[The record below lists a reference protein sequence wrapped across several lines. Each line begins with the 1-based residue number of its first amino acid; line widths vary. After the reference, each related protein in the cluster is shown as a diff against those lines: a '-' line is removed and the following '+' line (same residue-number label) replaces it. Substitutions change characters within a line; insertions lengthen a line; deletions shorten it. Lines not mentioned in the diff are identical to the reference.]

1 MEFLELS
8 EDEMVN
14 WLSNLQR
21 LSRAMLVAARNPA
34 TGAYNPIAHEK
45 AVEAVFQELKWLSSK
60 GDVV

>member
-14 WLSNLQR
+14 WLSNLQKR
-21 LSRAMLVAARNPA
+21 SRAMLAAARDPA
-34 TGAYNPIAHEK
+34 TGAYNPTAHEK
-45 AVEAVFQELKWLSSK
+45 AVEAVFQELKWLANK